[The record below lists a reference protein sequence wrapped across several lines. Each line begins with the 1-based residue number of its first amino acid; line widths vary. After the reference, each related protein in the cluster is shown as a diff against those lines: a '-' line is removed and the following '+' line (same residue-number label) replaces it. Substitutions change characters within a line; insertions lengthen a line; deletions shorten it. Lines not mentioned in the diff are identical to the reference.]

1 MNKYSKS
8 GVHFLWSLLL
18 LGSTQVL
25 AAEYPA
31 RLQWERRVE
40 LGTPV
45 QGVISEVKA
54 QAGQRVKAG
63 SVLVQLD
70 GRGFRA
76 DVGKASTRL
85 ESLKAVRAEARRE
98 RDRAEELYDRTVL
111 SDHEL
116 QIALNEAKQAEAD
129 YAAARA
135 ALVQA
140 RLNLEYSA
148 VRAPFDALVISVS
161 AEKGQTVINDLQPLT
176 LVTVA
181 AADAMIA
188 RAELTE
194 AQTRALEVGQEA
206 AVNVAGRQ
214 HTGRI
219 KSIGLEPVEGT
230 ERYAV
235 AVSFPLEDQRYR
247 VGQTASIELP

>member
-1 MNKYSKS
+1 MNRQIKF
-8 GVHFLWSLLL
+8 VAVTLLL
-18 LGSTQVL
+18 LSGRVT
-25 AAEYPA
+25 AAEYDA
-31 RLQWERRVE
+31 RLEWERRVE

-45 QGVISEVKA
+45 QGVVREVTA
-54 QAGQRVKAG
+54 QAGQRVRAG
-63 SVLVQLD
+63 DVLVQLD
-70 GRGFRA
+70 DRGFRA
-76 DVGKASTRL
+76 EVSQASSRL

-116 QIALNEAKQAEAD
+116 QIAKNDARQAEAD

-140 RLNLEYSA
+140 RLDLEYSA
-148 VRAPFDALVISVS
+148 VRAPFDALVIGVF

-181 AADAMIA
+181 AANAMIA

-194 AQTRALEVGQEA
+194 AQTRTLEVGQEA
-206 AVNVAGRQ
+206 AVNVAGRR

-219 KSIGLEPVEGT
+219 KSIGLEPIDGT
-230 ERYAV
+230 QRYAV

>member
-1 MNKYSKS
+1 MNRQIR
-8 GVHFLWSLLL
+8 FLAAMLLL
-18 LGSTQVL
+18 VSSQAT
-25 AAEYPA
+25 AAEYDA
-31 RLQWERRVE
+31 RLEWERRVE

-45 QGVISEVKA
+45 QGVVSEVKA
-54 QAGQRVKAG
+54 QAGQRIKAG
-63 SVLVQLD
+63 AVLVQLD
-70 GRGFRA
+70 DRGFRA
-76 DVGKASTRL
+76 DVNKASTRVA
-85 ESLKAVRAEARRE
+85 SLKAVRAEARRE
-98 RDRAEELYDRTVL
+98 QERAEELYDRTVL

-116 QIALNEAKQAEAD
+116 QIALNEARQAEAD

-148 VRAPFDALVISVS
+148 VRSPFDALVISVP
-161 AEKGQTVINDLQPLT
+161 AEQGQTVINDLQSVT

-181 AADAMIA
+181 DANSMIA
-188 RAELTE
+188 QAELTE
-194 AQTRALEVGQEA
+194 AQTRTLEVGQEA
-206 AVNVAGRQ
+206 TVNVAGRT

-235 AVSFPLEDQRYR
+235 AVSFPLEGRRYR

>member
-1 MNKYSKS
+1 MNRQIKF
-8 GVHFLWSLLL
+8 VAATLLL
-18 LGSTQVL
+18 LSGHAA
-25 AAEYPA
+25 AAEYDA
-31 RLQWERRVE
+31 RLEWERRVE

-45 QGVISEVKA
+45 QGVISEVTA

-63 SVLVQLD
+63 AVLVQLD
-70 GRGFRA
+70 DRGFRA
-76 DVGKASTRL
+76 DVSKARSRL

-116 QIALNEAKQAEAD
+116 QMALNDAKQAEAD

-148 VRAPFDALVISVS
+148 VRSPFDALVISVF
-161 AEKGQTVINDLQPLT
+161 AEQGQTVINDLQPLT

-181 AADAMIA
+181 DANSMVA

-194 AQTRALEVGQEA
+194 AQTRSLEVGQEA
-206 AVNVAGRQ
+206 AVNIAGRR
-214 HTGRI
+214 HTGQI